1 MKTSL
6 LGTIHYVSMFGLWNN
21 SMDMLDSLNFS
32 NLHKYLCNVCFITF
46 FRPLESQVK
55 MIKEVLY
62 STQITIV
69 EKGKN
74 CWRIH
79 MLLWYFTGNLSKGN
93 FINLSKYVFN
103 NFKVLI
109 LEGRSVFNYVDKKK

>member
-1 MKTSL
+1 M
-6 LGTIHYVSMFGLWNN
+6 
-21 SMDMLDSLNFS
+21 
-32 NLHKYLCNVCFITF
+32 
-46 FRPLESQVK
+46 K

-93 FINLSKYVFN
+93 FINLSKYSI
-103 NFKVLI
+103 I
-109 LEGRSVFNYVDKKK
+109 LRHLYWGGRGAFSSYVDKKGT

>member
-1 MKTSL
+1 
-6 LGTIHYVSMFGLWNN
+6 MF
-21 SMDMLDSLNFS
+21 
-32 NLHKYLCNVCFITF
+32 YYF

-62 STQITIV
+62 STQITTV

-74 CWRIH
+74 CWKIH

-93 FINLSKYVFN
+93 FINLSKY
-103 NFKVLI
+103 LI
-109 LEGRSVFNYVDKKK
+109 ILRHLLHWMGAQNKLRRQEEVGR